1 VADLHS
7 SLAHWLRLS
16 LATGL
21 TSAGWRRLLDA
32 FGSPSE
38 VVKQSAEVLMGF
50 VDHEV
55 ARAITFGAGDP
66 RLRAAL
72 DFARAENHFILT
84 PDDPRYP
91 ALLLETAGAPPVLYA
106 KGRLELLQLPTI
118 AIVGSRNATM
128 QGMRNAKAF
137 ARELSTAGICVVS
150 GLALGIDAAAHEAA
164 IDGSGSTV
172 AVLGAGIDVVYP
184 RRNAKLYELLAG
196 RGLILSEFPLGTPP
210 VAANFPRRNRIISG
224 LVRGCLVV
232 EAAMASGS
240 LITARLAAD
249 MGRDVFAIP
258 GSIHSPLSRGCH
270 HLIKQG
276 AKLVETAGDI
286 LEELGLQAA
295 APIATAPVDPP
306 ADAASGLLA
315 AMGYEP
321 CDVDTLAILA
331 HMGVDELLAMLMQLE
346 LEGWIC
352 RLPDGRYERLR

>member
-1 VADLHS
+1 MADPHP

-16 LATGL
+16 LAPGL
-21 TSAGWRRLLDA
+21 TSAGWRRLLGT

-38 VVKQSAEVLMGF
+38 VIEQSADVLAGF
-50 VDHEV
+50 IDRET
-55 ARAITFGAGDP
+55 ATAISLGAEDS
-66 RLRAAL
+66 RLRAAI
-72 DFARAENHFILT
+72 DWARAEDHFILT

-91 ALLLETAGAPPVLYA
+91 ALLLETPGAPPVLYA
-106 KGRLELLQLPTI
+106 KGRLELLQRPTI

-137 ARELSTAGICVVS
+137 ARELSSAGICVVS

-164 IDGSGSTV
+164 IGESGSTA

-184 RRNAKLYELLAG
+184 RRNAKLFDQLAIS
-196 RGLILSEFPLGTPP
+196 GLILSEFPLGTPP

-276 AKLVETAGDI
+276 AKLVETAGDV
-286 LEELGLQAA
+286 LEELGLQVA
-295 APIATAPVDPP
+295 APVSVAPVEPP
-306 ADAASGLLA
+306 AGAASKLLA

-321 CDVDTLAILA
+321 SDVDTLAMIA
-331 HMGVDELLAMLMQLE
+331 HMGVDELLPLLMQLD
-346 LEGWIC
+346 LDGWVC

>member
-1 VADLHS
+1 VADLHP

-16 LATGL
+16 LVPGL

-32 FGSPSE
+32 FGSPVE
-38 VVKQSAEVLMGF
+38 VVEQSVDVLMGC
-50 VDHEV
+50 VEREV
-55 ARAITFGAGDP
+55 ARAIAHGADDP
-66 RLRAAL
+66 RLQAAL
-72 DFARAENHFILT
+72 AFARVENHFILT

-106 KGRLELLQLPTI
+106 KGRLDLLQQPTV
-118 AIVGSRNATM
+118 AIVGSRNASM
-128 QGMRNAKAF
+128 QGMRNATAF

-184 RRNAKLYELLAG
+184 RRNAKLFDLVAS

-210 VAANFPRRNRIISG
+210 VASNFPRRNRIISG
-224 LVRGCLVV
+224 LARGCLVV

-276 AKLVETAGDI
+276 AKLVETASDI
-286 LEELGLQAA
+286 LEELGLQVA
-295 APIATAPVDPP
+295 APIPTTAVDPP
-306 ADAASGLLA
+306 LGAASGVLA

-321 CDVDTLAILA
+321 CDVDTLAMLA
-331 HMGVDELLAMLMQLE
+331 CMGVDELLPLLMQLE
-346 LEGWIC
+346 LDEWIC

>member
-1 VADLHS
+1 VADS
-7 SLAHWLRLS
+7 YPSLPHWLRLS
-16 LATGL
+16 LAPGL

-38 VVKQSAEVLMGF
+38 VIKQSADVLAGF
-50 VDHEV
+50 VDTEI
-55 ARAITFGAGDP
+55 ARAISLGSEDG

-72 DFARAENHFILT
+72 DWASAEDHSILT

-91 ALLLETAGAPPVLYA
+91 SLLLETAGAPPVLYA
-106 KGRLELLQLPTI
+106 KGRLDLLRLPTI
-118 AIVGSRNATM
+118 AIVGSRNASM
-128 QGMRNAKAF
+128 QGMRTAKAF
-137 ARELSTAGICVVS
+137 AQELSSAGICVVS

-164 IDGSGSTV
+164 IDESGSTI

-184 RRNAKLYELLAG
+184 RRNAKLFDQLAIN
-196 RGLILSEFPLGTPP
+196 GLILSEFPLGTPP
-210 VAANFPRRNRIISG
+210 IAANFPRRNRIISG
-224 LVRGCLVV
+224 LAQGCLVV

-276 AKLVETAGDI
+276 AKLVETASDI
-286 LEELGLQAA
+286 LEELGLQVA
-295 APIATAPVDPP
+295 APIPTAAVDPP
-306 ADAASGLLA
+306 VGTASGLLA

-321 CDVDTLAILA
+321 CDVDTLAMLA
-331 HMGVDELLAMLMQLE
+331 RMGVDELLPLLMQLE
-346 LEGWIC
+346 LDGWVY